1 MSWIVNNEWLK
12 SSGHQGV
19 RWSLLRRF
27 VANYKPF
34 GGRLLIAGLL
44 ALLGAGS
51 AVLIPIVFGAVQSAV
66 NFRDGHLLATALL
79 GWLGIMLA
87 DALSAL
93 WIRVIRARVST
104 LLSRDLLLQYYGK
117 LLNLAVEDF
126 LSFRQRTNLFQR
138 VMDVMFMTPQFTEV
152 ITQSGQGLLLVAVAG
167 TLIGV
172 RSILVLGILL
182 VGAGVLFVYTF
193 TQARELRDLQQQ
205 FLAINYPLVGK
216 MTEIIDGLLTIKA
229 LAASIRVTK
238 DITELIDRR
247 TDAECRVYSTELGSE
262 QVGRVM
268 RAATLVFAIGT
279 SIVQMMNNQLEWVD
293 VITLYVLS
301 ELFLRPI
308 GELATLYQTL
318 SKLSVNVNNF
328 YEVLELPNEQQV
340 LSASPRSDRV
350 PSARPRAS
358 DAPLIP
364 ATELVEVGELAL
376 SGVESKRVCLFA
388 NSFAGDNHDGEFVE
402 APCRA
407 SRARTG
413 HIVFDHVSFA
423 YRGGPTI
430 LSDINLEVMPGECIC
445 LIGPSGV
452 GKTTMIRLLL
462 GFVQP
467 RQGKILVDGFDIST
481 AANPNAYR
489 RQFGVVSQ
497 NDVLFGIPLRENL
510 SYGLDQCPDDDRL
523 AHVLQLVNLW
533 DDIKRLPAGL
543 GTTYADDLFSGGQR
557 QRLFIARALLRDLS
571 VVLLDEPTSAVDF
584 EGEQQIFRAL
594 EQLAGGKTTI
604 TIAHRLTTVRTAD
617 RVVVLRDGRLAACG
631 SHDRLYSTD
640 SYYRTLCDYN
650 SFML

>member
-1 MSWIVNNEWLK
+1 
-12 SSGHQGV
+12 
-19 RWSLLRRF
+19 
-27 VANYKPF
+27 
-34 GGRLLIAGLL
+34 
-44 ALLGAGS
+44 
-51 AVLIPIVFGAVQSAV
+51 
-66 NFRDGHLLATALL
+66 
-79 GWLGIMLA
+79 MLA

-104 LLSRDLLLQYYGK
+104 LLSRDLLLQYYRK

-126 LSFRQRTNLFQR
+126 LAFRQRTNLFQR

-152 ITQSGQGLLLVAVAG
+152 ITQSGQGLLFVAVAG
-167 TLIGV
+167 ALIGM
-172 RSILVLGILL
+172 RSLSVLAILVI
-182 VGAGVLFVYTF
+182 GAGVLFVYTF
-193 TQARELRDLQQQ
+193 TQARELRDLQQE

-229 LAASIRVTK
+229 LAASIRVTR

-279 SIVQMMNNQLEWVD
+279 SIVQMMNNHLEWVD

-318 SKLSVNVNNF
+318 SKLSVNINNF

-340 LSASPRSDRV
+340 LSASVMRDRV
-350 PSARPRAS
+350 PSARTGAS
-358 DAPLIP
+358 IGSHLIVP
-364 ATELVEVGELAL
+364 ELVGVGEPAMHAGGDSTSSRLLAH
-376 SGVESKRVCLFA
+376 
-388 NSFAGDNHDGEFVE
+388 SFAGNNHHGHAVD
-402 APCRA
+402 AP
-407 SRARTG
+407 SRANGAHTG
-413 HIVFDHVSFA
+413 HIVFEHVSFA

-430 LSDINLEVMPGECIC
+430 LSDIDLEVMPGERIC

-462 GFVQP
+462 RFIQP
-467 RQGKILVDGFDIST
+467 REGRILVDGFDIST
-481 AANPNAYR
+481 AADPNAYR

-510 SYGLDQCPDDDRL
+510 SYGLDQCPNDDRL

-631 SHDRLYSTD
+631 PHDILYVTD
-640 SYYRTLCDYN
+640 PYYRTLCDYN